1 MSELRHRQDTTE
13 PGHVAFAHLA
23 VNPLDKALQLRD
35 AIYKL
40 GEERARRVH
49 HPGKYH
55 TDNSARLS
63 QAGNKD
69 LTMILIQ

>member
-1 MSELRHRQDTTE
+1 MSELRNRQDTTE

-40 GEERARRVH
+40 GEERAQRVH
-49 HPGKYH
+49 HPGKYY
-55 TDNSARLS
+55 TD
-63 QAGNKD
+63 
-69 LTMILIQ
+69 